1 MLKKILRAAAA
12 GAAFVVVYLV
22 CLYAV
27 QDYLIFYPDRFYAGP
42 SSAGAPAFEERPL
55 VTADG
60 HLIMAWYAK
69 GDADKPAILFFHGNA
84 GQLATFAPHLKAYID
99 AGYPVFMPEYRGFG
113 LSGGKLSEETMY
125 ADAVVAFNYLKD
137 RLGHDK
143 IVVFGYSMG
152 TAAASAAAGMCSADA
167 LILAAPFYSLE
178 REVGDKPVPLARLVL
193 KNRLQSNRFIAAY
206 PGPLLVV
213 HGSEDKLIC
222 LTTAGNFL
230 SCRRLRT
237 RNSFWRRGLITT
249 VCFLTMA
256 TIGRCSTGWTGVLA
270 PAADGGADKCPPA
283 AAGLILAP

>member
-113 LSGGKLSEETMY
+113 LSGGRLSEETMY

-152 TAAASAAAGMCSADA
+152 TAAASAAAVLFPGTRGRRQAGSPGSAGIEKPFA
-167 LILAAPFYSLE
+167 IKPFYC
-178 REVGDKPVPLARLVL
+178 RL
-193 KNRLQSNRFIAAY
+193 S
-206 PGPLLVV
+206 G
-213 HGSEDKLIC
+213 
-222 LTTAGNFL
+222 
-230 SCRRLRT
+230 
-237 RNSFWRRGLITT
+237 
-249 VCFLTMA
+249 
-256 TIGRCSTGWTGVLA
+256 
-270 PAADGGADKCPPA
+270 A
-283 AAGLILAP
+283 AAGCSRQ

>member
-113 LSGGKLSEETMY
+113 LSGGRLSEETMY

-152 TAAASAAAGMCSADA
+152 TAAASAAAGICSADA

-213 HGSEDKLIC
+213 HGSEDKLI
-222 LTTAGNFL
+222 LPYHGRELFEL
-230 SCRRLRT
+230 S
-237 RNSFWRRGLITT
+237 
-249 VCFLTMA
+249 
-256 TIGRCSTGWTGVLA
+256 
-270 PAADGGADKCPPA
+270 PAADKEFFLAEGVDHNRLFFDDGNHRTMLDWLNRRFGA
-283 AAGLILAP
+283 GR

>member
-99 AGYPVFMPEYRGFG
+99 AGYPVFMPE
-113 LSGGKLSEETMY
+113 
-125 ADAVVAFNYLKD
+125 
-137 RLGHDK
+137 
-143 IVVFGYSMG
+143 
-152 TAAASAAAGMCSADA
+152 
-167 LILAAPFYSLE
+167 
-178 REVGDKPVPLARLVL
+178 
-193 KNRLQSNRFIAAY
+193 
-206 PGPLLVV
+206 
-213 HGSEDKLIC
+213 
-222 LTTAGNFL
+222 
-230 SCRRLRT
+230 
-237 RNSFWRRGLITT
+237 
-249 VCFLTMA
+249 
-256 TIGRCSTGWTGVLA
+256 
-270 PAADGGADKCPPA
+270 
-283 AAGLILAP
+283 